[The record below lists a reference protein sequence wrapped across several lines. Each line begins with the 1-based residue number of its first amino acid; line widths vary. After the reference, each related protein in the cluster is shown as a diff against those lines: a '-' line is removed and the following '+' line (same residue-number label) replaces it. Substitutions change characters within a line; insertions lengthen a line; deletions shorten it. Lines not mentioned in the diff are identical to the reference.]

1 MVLFY
6 LSKEEFILIKKD
18 VINILA
24 VIPARGGS
32 KGIPKKNIR
41 LMNRKPLI
49 SYSINNAINSKY
61 IMDVFV
67 STDSDEIA
75 EVASDCG
82 AEIIKRDNSLSSDLV
97 TLDPVIY
104 HAKNC
109 AEKLKNKKYDIVITL
124 QPTSPLL
131 KTETLDN
138 AIKYFIDNNFDTV
151 ISVINKPHLSWG
163 KKVNGDIVPLY
174 KERKNRQELPPQ
186 FFETGAFVIAKADV
200 VKENTRIGKN
210 VSVFE
215 VAEEESIDIDDK
227 NDWLMTENLM
237 KRKKV
242 IFRVDGYKEL
252 GLGHVYNCITLAF
265 SMIEHD
271 VLLVISEKSIEG
283 IEKIKETNL
292 PYTIIKNENEIDE
305 IINAFKPD
313 IWVNDCLNTTK
324 EYIEKLKT
332 KIKRVVTIEDLGTGI
347 EVADA
352 VINALYK
359 PVNNPKVY
367 SGYKYVCLRDEFQA
381 EQPAVFSEKVKN
393 VLIMF
398 GGTDP
403 ANLNKMLYNSILK
416 FSDKYNNIK
425 FNFITGIGYDA
436 DKNGIVTCKEKNIF
450 VYPNVPRVTKYMKHA
465 DLAITSQGRTI
476 FELAAMG
483 LPSIVLS
490 QNEREQTHLFAK
502 LEHGF
507 LNLGIGKNIE
517 QNLIE
522 NTLNWLINTPV
533 IRKNMYD
540 LMLSY
545 PLKSGLK
552 RVKNIIVGE
561 END

>member
-1 MVLFY
+1 MQ
-6 LSKEEFILIKKD
+6 
-18 VINILA
+18 ILA

-41 LMNRKPLI
+41 LMYGKPLI
-49 SYSINNAINSKY
+49 SYSINNAKNSHY
-61 IMDVFV
+61 ITDVFV
-67 STDSDEIA
+67 TTDSDEIA
-75 EVASDCG
+75 EVAEEYG
-82 AEIIKRDNSLSSDLV
+82 AEVIKRDKSLSSDLV

-109 AEKLKNKKYDIVITL
+109 AEKIKNKKYDVVVTL

-131 KTETLDN
+131 KIATLDN
-138 AIKYFIDNNFDTV
+138 AIEYFIKGNFDTV

-163 KKVNGDIVPLY
+163 EKENKIVPLY

-186 FFETGAFVIAKADV
+186 YFETGAFLIAKSDAI
-200 VKENTRIGKN
+200 KINTRIGEN

-215 VAEEESIDIDDK
+215 VPEEESIDIDDK
-227 NDWLMTENLM
+227 NDWLLTENIM
-237 KRKKV
+237 KRKKI
-242 IFRVDGYKEL
+242 IFRVEGYKEL
-252 GLGHVYNCITLAF
+252 GLGHIYNCITLAF

-271 VLLVISEKSIEG
+271 TLLVISEKSIEG
-283 IEKIKETNL
+283 IEKIRETNL
-292 PYTIIKNENEIDE
+292 PYKIIKNDRDIDK
-305 IINAFKPD
+305 IIKDFKPD

-324 EYIEKLKT
+324 EYIESLKS
-332 KIKRVVTIEDLGTGI
+332 KIKRVVTIEDLGSGI

-352 VINALYK
+352 VINALYDS
-359 PVNNPKVY
+359 VNNKHVY

-381 EQPAVFSEKVKN
+381 EQPVKFSEKVKN

-416 FSDKYNNIK
+416 FSEKYKDIK
-425 FNFITGIGYDA
+425 FNFITGIGYDNEKNGVITLE
-436 DKNGIVTCKEKNIF
+436 DKNIY

-483 LPSIVLS
+483 VPSIVLS
-490 QNEREQTHLFAK
+490 QNKREQTHLFAR

-507 LNLGIGKNIE
+507 LNLGIGKE
-517 QNLIE
+517 VDQDLLE
-522 NTLNWLINTPV
+522 NTLDWLINTKA

-545 PLKSGLK
+545 QLKEGLQ
-552 RVKNIIVGE
+552 RVKNIIIGD
-561 END
+561 NDD

>member
-1 MVLFY
+1 MQ
-6 LSKEEFILIKKD
+6 
-18 VINILA
+18 ILA

-41 LMNRKPLI
+41 LMYGKPLI
-49 SYSINNAINSKY
+49 SYSINNAKNSHY
-61 IMDVFV
+61 ITDVFV
-67 STDSDEIA
+67 TTDSDEIA
-75 EVASDCG
+75 EVAEEYG
-82 AEIIKRDNSLSSDLV
+82 AEVIKRDESLSSDLV

-109 AEKLKNKKYDIVITL
+109 AEKIKNKKYDVVVTL

-131 KTETLDN
+131 KVATLDN
-138 AIKYFIDNNFDTV
+138 AIEYFIKGNFDTV

-163 KKVNGDIVPLY
+163 KKN
-174 KERKNRQELPPQ
+174 
-186 FFETGAFVIAKADV
+186 
-200 VKENTRIGKN
+200 NTRIGKN

-215 VAEEESIDIDDK
+215 VPEEESIDIDDK
-227 NDWLMTENLM
+227 NDWLLTENIM
-237 KRKKV
+237 KRKKI
-242 IFRVDGYKEL
+242 IFRVEGYKEL
-252 GLGHVYNCITLAF
+252 GLGHIYNCITLAF

-271 VLLVISEKSIEG
+271 TLLVISEKSIEG
-283 IEKIKETNL
+283 IEKIRETNL
-292 PYTIIKNENEIDE
+292 PYKIIKNDRDIDK
-305 IINAFKPD
+305 IIKDFKPD

-324 EYIEKLKT
+324 EYIESLKS
-332 KIKRVVTIEDLGTGI
+332 KIKRVVTIEDLGSGI

-352 VINALYK
+352 VINALYDS
-359 PVNNPKVY
+359 VNNKHVY

-381 EQPAVFSEKVKN
+381 EQPVKFTEKVKN

-416 FSDKYNNIK
+416 FSEKYKDIK
-425 FNFITGIGYDA
+425 FNFITGIGYDNEKNGVITLE
-436 DKNGIVTCKEKNIF
+436 DKNIY

-483 LPSIVLS
+483 VPSIVLS
-490 QNEREQTHLFAK
+490 QNKREQTHLFAR

-507 LNLGIGKNIE
+507 LNLGIGKE
-517 QNLIE
+517 VDQDLLE
-522 NTLNWLINTPV
+522 NTLDWLINTKA

-545 PLKSGLK
+545 QLKEGLQ
-552 RVKNIIVGE
+552 RVKNIIIGD
-561 END
+561 NDD

>member
-1 MVLFY
+1 MQ
-6 LSKEEFILIKKD
+6 
-18 VINILA
+18 ILA

-41 LMNRKPLI
+41 LMNGKPLI
-49 SYSINNAINSKY
+49 SYSINNAKDSRY
-61 IMDVFV
+61 ITDVFV
-67 STDSDEIA
+67 TTDSNEIA
-75 EVASDCG
+75 EVAEEYG
-82 AEIIKRDNSLSSDLV
+82 AEVIKRDESLSSDLV
-97 TLDPVIY
+97 TLDPVVF
-104 HAKNC
+104 HARNC
-109 AEKLKNKKYDIVITL
+109 AEKIKNKQYDVVITL

-138 AIKYFIDNNFDTV
+138 AIEYFINRNYDTV

-163 KKVNGDIVPLY
+163 IQENKIIPLY

-186 FFETGAFVIAKADV
+186 YFETGAFLIAKANC
-200 VKENTRIGKN
+200 VKNNTRIGEN

-215 VAEEESIDIDDK
+215 VAENESIDIDDK
-227 NDWLMTENLM
+227 DDWLLTENLM
-237 KRKKV
+237 NRKKI
-242 IFRVDGYKEL
+242 IFRAEGYKEL
-252 GLGHVYNCITLAF
+252 GLGHIYNCITLAF

-271 VLLVISEKSIEG
+271 VLLVVSEKSTEG
-283 IEKIKETNL
+283 IDKIRETNL
-292 PYTIIKNENEIDE
+292 PYKIIKHEGEINK
-305 IINAFKPD
+305 IIEDFKPD
-313 IWVNDCLNTTK
+313 IWVNDCLDTTK
-324 EYIEKLKT
+324 EYIESLKA
-332 KIKRVVTIEDLGTGI
+332 KIKRVITIEDLGTGI

-359 PVNNPKVY
+359 PVNNKHVY

-381 EQPAVFSEKVKN
+381 ERPAKFSEKVKN
-393 VLIMF
+393 ILVMF

-403 ANLNKMLYNSILK
+403 ANLNKMLYDSILK
-416 FSDKYNNIK
+416 FSKKYKDIK

-436 DKNGIVTCKEKNIF
+436 EKNGVITQKDKNIY

-483 LPSIVLS
+483 VPSIVLS
-490 QNEREQTHLFAK
+490 QNKREQTHLFAR

-507 LNLGIGKNIE
+507 LNLGIGKE
-517 QNLIE
+517 VDQNLIE
-522 NTLNWLINTPV
+522 NTLDWLINTQV

-545 PLKSGLK
+545 QLKEGLQ
-552 RVKNIIVGE
+552 RVKNIIVGDN
-561 END
+561 ND

>member
-1 MVLFY
+1 MQ
-6 LSKEEFILIKKD
+6 
-18 VINILA
+18 ILA

-41 LMNRKPLI
+41 LMYGKPLI
-49 SYSINNAINSKY
+49 SYSINNAKNSHY
-61 IMDVFV
+61 ITDVFV
-67 STDSDEIA
+67 TTDSDEIA
-75 EVASDCG
+75 EVAEEYG
-82 AEIIKRDNSLSSDLV
+82 AEVIKRDESLSSDLV

-109 AEKLKNKKYDIVITL
+109 VEKIKNKKYDVVVTL

-131 KTETLDN
+131 KVATLDN
-138 AIKYFIDNNFDTV
+138 AIEYFIKGNFDTV

-163 KKVNGDIVPLY
+163 EKENKIVPLY

-186 FFETGAFVIAKADV
+186 YFETGAFLIAKSDA
-200 VKENTRIGKN
+200 VKINTRIGEN

-215 VAEEESIDIDDK
+215 VPEEESIDIDDK
-227 NDWLMTENLM
+227 NDWLLTENIM
-237 KRKKV
+237 KRKKI
-242 IFRVDGYKEL
+242 IFRVEGYKEL
-252 GLGHVYNCITLAF
+252 GLGHIYNCITLAF

-271 VLLVISEKSIEG
+271 TLLVISEKSIEG
-283 IEKIKETNL
+283 IEKIRETNL
-292 PYTIIKNENEIDE
+292 PYKIIKNDRDIDK
-305 IINAFKPD
+305 IIKDFKPD

-324 EYIEKLKT
+324 EYIESLKS
-332 KIKRVVTIEDLGTGI
+332 KIKRVVTIEDLGSGI

-352 VINALYK
+352 VINALYDS
-359 PVNNPKVY
+359 VNNKHVY

-381 EQPAVFSEKVKN
+381 EQPVKFSEKVKN

-416 FSDKYNNIK
+416 FSEKYKDIK
-425 FNFITGIGYDA
+425 FNFITGIGYDNEKNGVITLE
-436 DKNGIVTCKEKNIF
+436 DKNIY

-483 LPSIVLS
+483 VPSIVLS
-490 QNEREQTHLFAK
+490 QNKREQTHLFAR

-507 LNLGIGKNIE
+507 LNLGIGKE
-517 QNLIE
+517 VDQDLLE
-522 NTLNWLINTPV
+522 NTLDWLINTKA

-545 PLKSGLK
+545 QLKEGLQ
-552 RVKNIIVGE
+552 RVKNIIIGD
-561 END
+561 NDD

>member
-1 MVLFY
+1 MQ
-6 LSKEEFILIKKD
+6 
-18 VINILA
+18 ILA

-41 LMNRKPLI
+41 FMYGKPLI
-49 SYSINNAINSKY
+49 SYSINNAKNSHY
-61 IMDVFV
+61 ITDVFV
-67 STDSDEIA
+67 TTDSDEIA
-75 EVASDCG
+75 EVAEEYG
-82 AEIIKRDNSLSSDLV
+82 AEVIKRDESLSSDLV

-109 AEKLKNKKYDIVITL
+109 AEKIKNKKYDVVVTL

-131 KTETLDN
+131 KVATLDN
-138 AIKYFIDNNFDTV
+138 AIEYFIKGNFDTV

-163 KKVNGDIVPLY
+163 KKENKIVPLY

-186 FFETGAFVIAKADV
+186 YFETGAFLIAKSDA
-200 VKENTRIGKN
+200 VKNNTRIGEN

-215 VAEEESIDIDDK
+215 VPEEESIDIDDK
-227 NDWLMTENLM
+227 NDWLLTENIM
-237 KRKKV
+237 KRKKI
-242 IFRVDGYKEL
+242 IFRVEGYKEL
-252 GLGHVYNCITLAF
+252 GLGHIYNCITLAF

-271 VLLVISEKSIEG
+271 TLLVISEKSIEG
-283 IEKIKETNL
+283 IEKIRETNL
-292 PYTIIKNENEIDE
+292 PYKIIKNDRDIDK
-305 IINAFKPD
+305 IIKDFKPD

-324 EYIEKLKT
+324 EYIESLKS
-332 KIKRVVTIEDLGTGI
+332 KIKRVVTIEDLGSGI

-352 VINALYK
+352 VINALYDS
-359 PVNNPKVY
+359 VNNKHVY
-367 SGYKYVCLRDEFQA
+367 SGYKYVSLRDEFQA
-381 EQPAVFSEKVKN
+381 EQPVKFTEKVKN

-416 FSDKYNNIK
+416 FSEKYKDIK
-425 FNFITGIGYDA
+425 FNFITGIGYDNEKNGVITLE
-436 DKNGIVTCKEKNIF
+436 DKNIY

-483 LPSIVLS
+483 VPSIVLS
-490 QNEREQTHLFAK
+490 QNKREQIHLFAR

-507 LNLGIGKNIE
+507 LNLGIGKE
-517 QNLIE
+517 VDQDLLE
-522 NTLNWLINTPV
+522 NTLDWLINTKA

-545 PLKSGLK
+545 QLKEGLQ
-552 RVKNIIVGE
+552 RVKNIIIGD
-561 END
+561 NDD

>member
-1 MVLFY
+1 M
-6 LSKEEFILIKKD
+6 E
-18 VINILA
+18 ILA

-41 LMNRKPLI
+41 LMNGNPLI
-49 SYSINNAINSKY
+49 SYSINNAKNSHY
-61 IMDVFV
+61 ITDVFV
-67 STDSDEIA
+67 TTDSNEIA
-75 EVASDCG
+75 EVAEEYG
-82 AEIIKRDNSLSSDLV
+82 AEIIKRDESLSSDLV
-97 TLDPVIY
+97 TLDPVIF

-109 AEKLKNKKYDIVITL
+109 AEKIKNKKYDIVITL

-138 AIKYFIDNNFDTV
+138 AIAYFIKENYDTV

-163 KKVNGDIVPLY
+163 REENKVIPLY

-186 FFETGAFVIAKADV
+186 YFETGAFLIAKADC
-200 VKENTRIGKN
+200 VKINTRIGKKI
-210 VSVFE
+210 SVFE
-215 VAEEESIDIDDK
+215 VADNESIDIDDK
-227 NDWLMTENLM
+227 NDWLLTENLM

-242 IFRVDGYKEL
+242 IFRAEGYKEL
-252 GLGHVYNCITLAF
+252 GLGHIYNCITLAF

-271 VLLVISEKSIEG
+271 VLLVVSEKSTEG
-283 IEKIKETNL
+283 IEKIRETNL
-292 PYTIIKNENEIDE
+292 PYKIIKNESEIDK
-305 IINAFKPD
+305 IIEDFKPD
-313 IWVNDCLNTTK
+313 IWVNDCLDTTK
-324 EYIEKLKT
+324 EYIEHLKS
-332 KIKRVVTIEDLGTGI
+332 KIKRVVTIEDLGSGI

-359 PVNNPKVY
+359 PINAKHVY

-381 EQPAVFSEKVKN
+381 EQPAKFSKKVKN
-393 VLIMF
+393 ILVMF

-416 FSDKYNNIK
+416 FSDKYKDIK

-436 DKNGIVTCKEKNIF
+436 EKNGVITQKDKNIY

-483 LPSIVLS
+483 VPSIVLS
-490 QNEREQTHLFAK
+490 QNKREQTHLFAR

-507 LNLGIGKNIE
+507 LNLGIGKEVE

-522 NTLNWLINTPV
+522 NTLDWLINTQA

-540 LMLSY
+540 LMISY
-545 PLKSGLK
+545 QLKEGLQ

-561 END
+561 NND

>member
-1 MVLFY
+1 MQ
-6 LSKEEFILIKKD
+6 
-18 VINILA
+18 ILA

-41 LMNRKPLI
+41 LMYGKPLI
-49 SYSINNAINSKY
+49 SYSINNAKNSHY
-61 IMDVFV
+61 ITDVFV
-67 STDSDEIA
+67 TTDSDEIA
-75 EVASDCG
+75 EVAGEYG
-82 AEIIKRDNSLSSDLV
+82 AEVIKRDESLSSDLV

-109 AEKLKNKKYDIVITL
+109 AEKIKNKKYDVVVTL

-131 KTETLDN
+131 KVATLDN
-138 AIKYFIDNNFDTV
+138 AIEYFIKGNFDTV

-163 KKVNGDIVPLY
+163 KKENKIVPLY

-186 FFETGAFVIAKADV
+186 YFETGAFLIAKSDA
-200 VKENTRIGKN
+200 VKNNTRIGEN

-215 VAEEESIDIDDK
+215 VPEEESIDIDDK
-227 NDWLMTENLM
+227 NDWLLTENIM
-237 KRKKV
+237 KRKII
-242 IFRVDGYKEL
+242 IFRVEGYKEL
-252 GLGHVYNCITLAF
+252 GLGHIYNCITLAF

-271 VLLVISEKSIEG
+271 TLLVISEKSIEG
-283 IEKIKETNL
+283 IEKIRETNL
-292 PYTIIKNENEIDE
+292 PYKIIKNDRDIDK
-305 IINAFKPD
+305 IIKDFKPD

-324 EYIEKLKT
+324 EYIESLKS
-332 KIKRVVTIEDLGTGI
+332 KIKRVVTIEDLGSGI

-352 VINALYK
+352 VINALYDS
-359 PVNNPKVY
+359 VNNKHVY

-381 EQPAVFSEKVKN
+381 EQPVKFSEKVKN

-416 FSDKYNNIK
+416 FSEKYKDIK
-425 FNFITGIGYDA
+425 FNFITGIGYDNEKNGVITLE
-436 DKNGIVTCKEKNIF
+436 DKNIY

-483 LPSIVLS
+483 VPSIVLS
-490 QNEREQTHLFAK
+490 QNKREQTHLFAR

-507 LNLGIGKNIE
+507 LNLGIGKE
-517 QNLIE
+517 VDQDLLE
-522 NTLNWLINTPV
+522 NTLDWLINTKA

-545 PLKSGLK
+545 QLKEGLQ
-552 RVKNIIVGE
+552 RVKNIIIGD
-561 END
+561 NDD

>member
-1 MVLFY
+1 MQ
-6 LSKEEFILIKKD
+6 
-18 VINILA
+18 ILA

-41 LMNRKPLI
+41 LMYGKPLI
-49 SYSINNAINSKY
+49 SYSINNAKNSHY
-61 IMDVFV
+61 ITDVFV
-67 STDSDEIA
+67 TTDSDEIA
-75 EVASDCG
+75 EVAEEYG
-82 AEIIKRDNSLSSDLV
+82 AEVIKRDESLSSDLV

-109 AEKLKNKKYDIVITL
+109 AEKIKNKKYDVIVTL

-131 KTETLDN
+131 KVATLDN
-138 AIKYFIDNNFDTV
+138 AIEYFIKGNFDTV

-163 KKVNGDIVPLY
+163 KKENKIVPLY

-186 FFETGAFVIAKADV
+186 YFETGAFLIAKSDA
-200 VKENTRIGKN
+200 VKNNTRIGEN

-215 VAEEESIDIDDK
+215 VPEEESIDIDDK
-227 NDWLMTENLM
+227 NDWLLTENIM
-237 KRKKV
+237 KRKKI
-242 IFRVDGYKEL
+242 IFRVEGYKEL
-252 GLGHVYNCITLAF
+252 GLGHIYNCITLAF

-271 VLLVISEKSIEG
+271 TLLVISEKSIEG
-283 IEKIKETNL
+283 IEKIRETNL
-292 PYTIIKNENEIDE
+292 PYKIIKNDRDIDK
-305 IINAFKPD
+305 IIKDFKPD

-324 EYIEKLKT
+324 EYIESLKS
-332 KIKRVVTIEDLGTGI
+332 KIKRVVTIEDLGSGI

-352 VINALYK
+352 VINALYDS
-359 PVNNPKVY
+359 VNNKHVY

-381 EQPAVFSEKVKN
+381 EQPVKFTEKVKN

-416 FSDKYNNIK
+416 FSEKYKDIK
-425 FNFITGIGYDA
+425 FNFITGIGYDNEKNGVITLE
-436 DKNGIVTCKEKNIF
+436 DKNIY

-483 LPSIVLS
+483 VPSIVLS
-490 QNEREQTHLFAK
+490 QNKREQTHLFAR

-507 LNLGIGKNIE
+507 LNLGIGKE
-517 QNLIE
+517 VDQDLLE
-522 NTLNWLINTPV
+522 NTLDWLINTKA

-545 PLKSGLK
+545 QLKEGLQ
-552 RVKNIIVGE
+552 RVKNIIIGD
-561 END
+561 NDD